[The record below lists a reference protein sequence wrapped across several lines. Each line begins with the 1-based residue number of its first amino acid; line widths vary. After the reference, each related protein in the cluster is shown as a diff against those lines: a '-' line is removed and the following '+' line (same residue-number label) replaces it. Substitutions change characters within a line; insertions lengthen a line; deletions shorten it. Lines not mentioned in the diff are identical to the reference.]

1 MAVLCSD
8 LYPTL
13 FPHSPIDRQQGKWE
27 QAFDAKIYG
36 IVLVDSA
43 SNDQLSF
50 WLPVNTTQTS
60 AGFRPWV
67 KGGEGRGSSRPWDK
81 GEDRSPKYFFST
93 LRASVSSKN
102 KGGRGRA
109 PQAPPLDPPLQ
120 NIPEI
125 VALKLAPIYRCIKSP
140 RKDFDL
146 SWKTLTLVTNE
157 RVLELARIPV
167 FWTIIQQET
176 QCRTL
181 LVKQLI
187 FHTIQITWNIR
198 FFLSIVE
205 PKNQLDES
213 CSFTMQTMN

>member
-1 MAVLCSD
+1 MAVLCPD

-81 GEDRSPKYFFST
+81 GEDRSPKNFFRPFGPQFHLKIRGVGSGPPGPSPGSPT
-93 LRASVSSKN
+93 ANHPGNRCPKARTHLSLYKITKKRFRPILKN
-102 KGGRGRA
+102 F
-109 PQAPPLDPPLQ
+109 
-120 NIPEI
+120 
-125 VALKLAPIYRCIKSP
+125 
-140 RKDFDL
+140 DFSD
-146 SWKTLTLVTNE
+146 KE

-167 FWTIIQQET
+167 FWTIQQET
-176 QCRTL
+176 RNSVL
-181 LVKQLI
+181 
-187 FHTIQITWNIR
+187 N
-198 FFLSIVE
+198 
-205 PKNQLDES
+205 
-213 CSFTMQTMN
+213 FTGKA

>member
-1 MAVLCSD
+1 MIYVRLRFSKSRKEIAIFRGMAMLCPD

-13 FPHSPIDRQQGKWE
+13 FPHSPINRQQGKWE

-36 IVLVDSA
+36 IVWVDSA

-67 KGGEGRGSSRPWDK
+67 NGGGGRGSSRPWDK
-81 GEDRSPKYFFST
+81 GEDRSPKNFFRPFGPQFH
-93 LRASVSSKN
+93 LKIRGV
-102 KGGRGRA
+102 GGGPPR
-109 PQAPPLDPPLQ
+109 APPLDPPLQ
-120 NIPEI
+120 TIPEI

-140 RKDFDL
+140 RKYFDL

-167 FWTIIQQET
+167 FWTIQQET
-176 QCRTL
+176 RNSVL
-181 LVKQLI
+181 
-187 FHTIQITWNIR
+187 N
-198 FFLSIVE
+198 
-205 PKNQLDES
+205 
-213 CSFTMQTMN
+213 FTGKA